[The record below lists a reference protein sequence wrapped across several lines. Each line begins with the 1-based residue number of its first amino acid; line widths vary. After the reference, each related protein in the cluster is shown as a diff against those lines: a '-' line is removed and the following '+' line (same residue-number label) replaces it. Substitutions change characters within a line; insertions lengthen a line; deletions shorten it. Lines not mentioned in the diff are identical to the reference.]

1 MMKRL
6 FAILL
11 LLLTFA
17 VACFAQSGRST
28 DFGAIASAELS
39 AGLGNDFSLSVEE
52 ELRFEN
58 NCAQFDRWLNSVG
71 AEYGFLRK
79 RMKAGLAFDYIRRF
93 NEDGYF
99 ENRGRIVG
107 HLTYTETVQRF
118 KFSLRTKLATTFF
131 DEQTGEH
138 RVNPKMYWRNRLQ
151 VSYQMPN
158 SRFKYALSTELFW
171 LVNDPKNCIVD
182 NIRTVASVDYRLT
195 RRQYLSAFVRMEN
208 EIQVK
213 KPVDRFYLGLTYKV
227 KL

>member
-1 MMKRL
+1 MKRL
-6 FAILL
+6 LYILVL
-11 LLLTFA
+11 LFMFA
-17 VACFAQSGRST
+17 VPLWAQSERST

-39 AGLGNDFSLSVEE
+39 VGLNHSFDLSVEE

-58 NCAQFDRWLNSVG
+58 NCTQFDRWLNSVG
-71 AEYGFLRK
+71 VDYTFCRG

-93 NEDGYF
+93 NDEGYF

-107 HLTYTETVQRF
+107 KLTYTETVRRF
-118 KFSLRTKLATTFF
+118 KFALRTKLVSTFF

-171 LVNDPKNCIVD
+171 LVNDPKSCIVD
-182 NIRTVASVDYRLT
+182 NIRTVASIDYRLT
-195 RRQYLSAFVRMEN
+195 RRQSVSAFARMEN

-213 KPVDRFYLGLTYKV
+213 KPVDRFYFGLTYKV